1 MKVKR
6 FNFLS
11 LVKKLSKLFDSNIFN
26 LSFIIIIT
34 LLIFRPLFSDGY
46 PGWADN
52 STPPV
57 LNMEKFNDISNFTY
71 AEHQHGLIYNSNV
84 ILMNFLPNKIALVLQ
99 RVTPDEKL
107 LAISWLILP
116 YLTLNIF
123 IYLSFGNIFSK
134 KSLCFLLTIFY
145 IFSPLNFSTIAYGW
159 DFTSYSIA
167 FGTLF
172 LSNFVK
178 YLENPKLKR
187 VFIMSILSTMGFLN
201 IANFY
206 AFLIGALMCFF
217 VFVLVNKLTFK
228 EIYKRYNGALLLLF
242 LMLLINS
249 YWILPSFFMG
259 REVSNNFYLSDI
271 YPTSILTSINTFNFY
286 TSFALFNEY
295 KDVFKFFIS
304 PSFGILN
311 IFFMLLIFNHVVKS
325 NDKSLRIFL
334 SLYLLFFGLS
344 LGKNFSLLYRI
355 FHLLPGSYIIRSPQ
369 LKFFPLLFFFLSLMI
384 GLIISKYKS
393 KIVIS
398 FTILMIC
405 LGIYGFS
412 KGQLFSYWNNTNLP
426 DDYEDVISELSTSDN
441 KYKTIAEF
449 PKIWG
454 ATKISWK
461 NDRYYTPAINAILY
475 NPIITYNN
483 WNTSVVPKFISLAY
497 EDEDSDVAEILG
509 GGGVRY
515 ILAHRD
521 YKDFPLNYDFTNLP
535 HISTVVVGKNVSLFK
550 VEDSFY
556 KPLFYSDEQN
566 LEYER
571 INPVMHIV
579 KVKPGERLTFNRQHD
594 VSLKLYDE
602 EDIRN
607 AGYCNCNF
615 SIGNLNFCD
624 ILLLKVK
631 PLPKQPSDND
641 YKNNWITPTDS
652 SGSYVVYYEPQIYFY
667 IGLIISF
674 VAFILHILY
683 LLLARDSDKNKR
695 MVLN

>member
-1 MKVKR
+1 MFR
-6 FNFLS
+6 ERC
-11 LVKKLSKLFDSNIFN
+11 
-26 LSFIIIIT
+26 LSF
-34 LLIFRPLFSDGY
+34 
-46 PGWADN
+46 
-52 STPPV
+52 
-57 LNMEKFNDISNFTY
+57 
-71 AEHQHGLIYNSNV
+71 
-84 ILMNFLPNKIALVLQ
+84 
-99 RVTPDEKL
+99 L
-107 LAISWLILP
+107 LAL
-116 YLTLNIF
+116 
-123 IYLSFGNIFSK
+123 
-134 KSLCFLLTIFY
+134 FY
-145 IFSPLNFSTIAYGW
+145 IFSSWNLSLIGYGW
-159 DFTSYSIA
+159 SWTTYSIA
-167 FGTLF
+167 AGVLF
-172 LSNFVK
+172 LSYFIR
-178 YLENPKLKR
+178 YLEYLKFR
-187 VFIMSILSTMGFLN
+187 DVVIMSLISIFGFIN
-201 IANFY
+201 IAAFY
-206 AFLIGALMCFF
+206 AVLLSACIYFF
-217 VFVLVNKLTFK
+217 IYILVNKIKLR
-228 EIYKRYNGALLLLF
+228 EVCALYKNLLF
-242 LMLLINS
+242 LPFISLLINF
-249 YWILPSFFMG
+249 YWILPIGPMS
-259 REVSNNFYLSDI
+259 RELNSGFDSLPQI
-271 YPTSILTSINTFNFY
+271 YPTNILTHLNTFFFSTNFSLFGEFSSIFRFFN
-286 TSFALFNEY
+286 SFLFKIFY
-295 KDVFKFFIS
+295 ILFMIVIFWRIS
-304 PSFGILN
+304 KN
-311 IFFMLLIFNHVVKS
+311 VNHDSKL
-325 NDKSLRIFL
+325 KTYL
-334 SLYLLFFGLS
+334 SVYLLVFGLS
-344 LGKNFSLLYRI
+344 LGLNFRI
-355 FHLLPGSYIIRSPQ
+355 LWTAFQYLPGAFMIRSPQ

-571 INPVMHIV
+571 INPVMHVV